1 MAPQAS
7 PRTIVLLTVA
17 TISTGLLLW
26 HFSRSKKK
34 QESSAQKKS
43 DGESTGKPGFSTP
56 VTSPAKKAAVL
67 DADPTPRRTNSASR
81 SADDATA
88 ATVPTIDDLEKV
100 IHAEIEQ
107 LDKKGKEF
115 FKDKKVR
122 QDITRSL
129 DGLSNRSISFC
140 LLLPPLCMT
149 IVNCSL

>member
-7 PRTIVLLTVA
+7 QRTIVLITVA

-34 QESSAQKKS
+34 QESSTQKKS
-43 DGESTGKPGFSTP
+43 DVESAGKSGFSTP
-56 VTSPAKKAAVL
+56 VTSPAKKAALL
-67 DADPTPRRTNSASR
+67 DADPTPRRTNSATR

-88 ATVPTIDDLEKV
+88 ATVPTIDDHEKV
-100 IHAEIEQ
+100 VHAEIEQ

-129 DGLSNRSISFC
+129 PRFSNRLNFVC
-140 LLLPPLCMT
+140 RFLLYA
-149 IVNCSL
+149 

>member
-7 PRTIVLLTVA
+7 QRTIVLLAVA
-17 TISTGLLLW
+17 TVSTGLLVW
-26 HFSRSKKK
+26 HFTRSRKK
-34 QESSAQKKS
+34 QESFTRKKS
-43 DGESTGKPGFSTP
+43 HGDSTGKPGFSTP

-81 SADDATA
+81 TADDATA

-122 QDITRSL
+122 QDTGITWSL
-129 DGLSNRSISFC
+129 DGGISDRLNFVC
-140 LLLPPLCMT
+140 RFLLC
-149 IVNCSL
+149 I